1 MKFFIS
7 IFRFTG
13 LVSILGYVIFY
24 NLNFSYWDNF
34 LLVIAIGSFAAM
46 LALKFYWFY
55 QLNYVKNLG
64 TGLENNKETA
74 S

>member
-13 LVSILGYVIFY
+13 LVSILGYVIFF

-34 LLVIAIGSFAAM
+34 LLVVAIGSFVAI

-55 QLNYVKNLG
+55 QLHYVKDLE
-64 TGLENNKETA
+64 TGLEHNKETA

>member
-13 LVSILGYVIFY
+13 LVGILGYVIFY
-24 NLNFSYWDNF
+24 NLNFSHWDNF
-34 LLVIAIGSFAAM
+34 LLVIGIGSFVAM
-46 LALKFYWFY
+46 LVLKFYWFY
-55 QLNYVKNLG
+55 QLNYVTHLKAG
-64 TGLENNKETA
+64 IGHNKEIA